1 MYALNLAE
9 DGRILSAT
17 YQRYAAP
24 HMVTVETL
32 PDGNI
37 CDYRYIEGAY
47 VYEPLPKPEEPAV
60 EEDATT
66 DEVLNA
72 LLGVI

>member
-17 YQRYAAP
+17 YPQYATPNMAL
-24 HMVTVETL
+24 VETL
-32 PDGNI
+32 PDGDI
-37 CDYRYIEGAY
+37 CDFRYIAGKY
-47 VYEPLPKPEEPAV
+47 VYEPLPKPEEPAA